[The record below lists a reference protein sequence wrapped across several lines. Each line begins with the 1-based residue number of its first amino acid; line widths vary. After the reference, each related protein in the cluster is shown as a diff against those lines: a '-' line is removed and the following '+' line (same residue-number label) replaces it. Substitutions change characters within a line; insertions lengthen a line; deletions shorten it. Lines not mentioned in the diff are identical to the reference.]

1 MNEEKI
7 SSLGNKL
14 FASAESRQLMIK
26 LKTDIQNALV
36 YVMNNSQKDN
46 LRMGVRDNKT
56 MEDIFKIAKSELLKL
71 NNNEENI
78 FAVSKATSVILK
90 ELDYYDYG
98 TLTGLTKIYNKLN
111 N

>member
-7 SSLGNKL
+7 SILGNKL
-14 FASAESRQLMIK
+14 FASTEGRELMIK
-26 LKTDIQNALV
+26 LKTEMQNTLV

-46 LRMGVRDNKT
+46 LRNGIRDNKT
-56 MEDIFKIAKSELLKL
+56 IEDILKIAKDELLKL

-78 FAVSKATSVILK
+78 FAVSKSTSVILK
-90 ELDYYDYG
+90 ELDYFDYG
-98 TLTGLTKIYNKLN
+98 TLSGLSKIYNTLN